1 MRITSITPMKDEAP
15 FILEWIAYHQ
25 LIGVNDMIVFSN
37 DCTDGTDMMLERLDE
52 LGIVRHLTNPSVFN
66 KRTEH
71 HRQATRYVNTLA
83 RLKRSDWVVSFDLDE
98 FICVNVGEGTLQD
111 LFAAV
116 DGANVITMNQEHFGS
131 GGLDAYEDKL
141 VIDQFEYGWAYERS
155 YNNTTIPRRGT
166 KTLTHKSANASFYAN
181 HSPNID
187 EADLPG
193 VKYVNGS
200 GAPLDSR
207 WLLEDV
213 KVLHAPYCGYD
224 LVQLNHYVIKSAESF
239 LVQVDRG
246 HANDVKRDIDV
257 AYWRKH
263 DNNHV
268 HDTRSSVGL
277 TALRRPLRN
286 CAKTPNWMRCI
297 TVLCSITKTA
307 LQRFWMTLKAARSIA
322 ASAAIMPKTLALFRL
337 RGLIFNG
344 LRALHD
350 P

>member
-141 VIDQFEYGWAYERS
+141 VIDQFAYGWAYERS

-268 HDTRSSVGL
+268 HDTRIQRWSDRVAQAVAQL
-277 TALRRPLRN
+277 RKDPELDALHNSAVQHHKDR
-286 CAKTPNWMRCI
+286 
-297 TVLCSITKTA
+297 
-307 LQRFWMTLKAARSIA
+307 IA
-322 ASAAIMPKTLALFRL
+322 ALLD
-337 RGLIFNG
+337 
-344 LRALHD
+344 D
-350 P
+350 PESSKVYRRIRRYNAKNPGIVPFTTSDP